1 MLSLDAFLTPLP
13 LPAAAVGQEG
23 NRHAPAKPAQ
33 PPPESLPGPP
43 PGLKLKWGKAVQ
55 HLPPLPVAPRL
66 ETGSIPWECPQP
78 LLAGGQRQ
86 DQAHQ
91 VLPLARAA
99 MEPVLATRRSKA

>member
-1 MLSLDAFLTPLP
+1 MLFLGAFLILLP
-13 LPAAAVGQEG
+13 LPAAAAGQEG

-43 PGLKLKWGKAVQ
+43 AGLKLKWGKAVQ
-55 HLPPLPVAPRL
+55 YPPPLPVAPRL
-66 ETGSIPWECPQP
+66 KTGSILWGCSQP

-91 VLPLARAA
+91 VLPLARAS
-99 MEPVLATRRSKA
+99 MEPVLATSRSKA